1 MKWFPSYRE
10 RRQAKRRT
18 VGWLFA
24 AMMIVTLAY
33 GAIVAVHYLGLW

>member
-10 RRQAKRRT
+10 RRQAKRQT
-18 VGWLFA
+18 VGWFFA
-24 AMMIVTLAY
+24 AMMVVTLVF